1 MDSHTLFCGHWKNHT
16 GPRNPEPRITYNP
29 ATDEY
34 RNSHNCLFRQL
45 PQDVPAL
52 KPLYPSQWELQFN
65 SLKWVD
71 WTADTMHVAFA
82 ISAAY
87 LLFVFVF
94 EWLRRGHAAADKAAW
109 EKSFGP
115 TSAGGPAY
123 PGFTG
128 NPWTDH
134 WAAEPL
140 KGTGAGAAPLTPVKK
155 DRKSS
160 PKFLLSAW
168 NLLLAV
174 FSAVGFVRT
183 MPHLVFYGWR
193 YGFYASVCAPAETSF
208 GQGAAGL
215 WTMLFIF
222 SKVPELVDTAFL
234 ILTKK
239 RVDFLHWYHHF
250 TVLLYCWHS
259 YATRSSAGL
268 YFVAMNYG
276 VHAIM
281 YLYYFLTSCGF
292 RPWWARAVTTLQ
304 ISQMFVGMFVCVS
317 VAYFKWLVR
326 RRGGAKLW
334 AEPRAV

>member
-1 MDSHTLFCGHWKNHT
+1 MAEAAQPAYSPLCGWVFERA
-16 GPRNPEPRITYNP
+16 GSLP
-29 ATDEY
+29 APKFGIAKSGEY
-34 RNSHNCLFRQL
+34 KGQYVNSFGCVCKQL
-45 PQDVPAL
+45 PSEFPSLQ
-52 KPLYPSQWELQFN
+52 PLYTAPELNFN
-65 SLKWVD
+65 SLGYVKWA
-71 WTADTMHVAFA
+71 ADFWWVPLVL
-82 ISAAY
+82 SVAY
-87 LLFVFVF
+87 LLLVHR
-94 EWLRRGHAAADKAAW
+94 L
-109 EKSFGP
+109 
-115 TSAGGPAY
+115 GPAAMS
-123 PGFTG
+123 GLEAVRCK
-128 NPWTDH
+128 NA
-134 WAAEPL
+134 WAI
-140 KGTGAGAAPLTPVKK
+140 
-155 DRKSS
+155 
-160 PKFLLSAW
+160 W
-168 NLLLAV
+168 NLLLSL
-174 FSAVGFVRT
+174 FSLAGFLRT
-183 MPHLVFYGWR
+183 FPHLVYFGSKWGY
-193 YGFYASVCAPAETSF
+193 YASVCAPAETSF

-326 RRGGAKLW
+326 IRGGRGCGQNPAPFETRSHTYTH
-334 AEPRAV
+334 APRFRWQRSYNPPFFHARSLPPCACHAGERKV